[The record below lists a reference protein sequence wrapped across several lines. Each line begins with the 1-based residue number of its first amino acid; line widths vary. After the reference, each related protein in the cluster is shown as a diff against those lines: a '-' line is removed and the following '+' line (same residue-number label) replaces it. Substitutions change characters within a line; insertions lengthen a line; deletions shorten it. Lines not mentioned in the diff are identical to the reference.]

1 VKEYAGLKFVVKSC
15 SESVPNFNS
24 ASVKFSSS
32 ALMKFFCDNE
42 TSLMEFFVG
51 KHINSSDHIKII
63 DPNWIKHLAYQNIY

>member
-1 VKEYAGLKFVVKSC
+1 
-15 SESVPNFNS
+15 
-24 ASVKFSSS
+24 
-32 ALMKFFCDNE
+32 MKFFCDNE